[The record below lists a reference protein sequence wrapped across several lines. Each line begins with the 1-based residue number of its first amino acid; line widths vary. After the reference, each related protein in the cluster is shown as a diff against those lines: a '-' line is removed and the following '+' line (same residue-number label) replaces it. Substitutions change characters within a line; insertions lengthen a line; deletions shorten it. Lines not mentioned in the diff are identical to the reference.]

1 MIVIGLTGGIGT
13 GKTTAA
19 EYLRAQGFAHVDA
32 DQIGREFTKDGQPM
46 LKKIQEQF
54 GCVDRSSSEG
64 NGLTLNRKALA
75 GVVFKDPEK
84 KEQFDSLIHGE
95 MKTEIDRQIAN
106 YREQKNI
113 RGIILDAPLMFE
125 TGINDRCDVVMLIT
139 ADKDVRIGRVVER
152 DETTEEAVEDRIKS
166 QMSDEE
172 KEKFSDFVI
181 DNSGEPEDMYA
192 QIEDVLEYLDV

>member
-1 MIVIGLTGGIGT
+1 M
-13 GKTTAA
+13 
-19 EYLRAQGFAHVDA
+19 
-32 DQIGREFTKDGQPM
+32 
-46 LKKIQEQF
+46 
-54 GCVDRSSSEG
+54 
-64 NGLTLNRKALA
+64 NRRALA
-75 GVVFKDPEK
+75 DVVFKDPEK

-95 MKTEIDRQIAN
+95 MKTEIDRQIAD
-106 YREQKNI
+106 YREQNAVHKNI
-113 RGIILDAPLMFE
+113 RGIILDAPLLFE

-172 KEKFSDFVI
+172 KEKFSDFII

>member
-32 DQIGREFTKDGQPM
+32 DQIGRELTKDGQPM

-75 GVVFKDPEK
+75 GAVFKDPEK

-172 KEKFSDFVI
+172 KEKFSDFII